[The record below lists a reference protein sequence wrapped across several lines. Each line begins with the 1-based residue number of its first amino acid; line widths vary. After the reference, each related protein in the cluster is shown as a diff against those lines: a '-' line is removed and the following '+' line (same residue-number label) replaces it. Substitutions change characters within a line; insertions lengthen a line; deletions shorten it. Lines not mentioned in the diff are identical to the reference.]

1 MKTQNGFTLL
11 ENEKEFKQWLDKKH
25 PTRKITKLQV
35 HHMGLPDYST
45 WNNTDKKV
53 YGDNR
58 ELGRTKSLD
67 SYGKT
72 TWNSPD
78 GYGHY
83 IAQHFNIFP
92 NGKITTG
99 RNLNSNPIG
108 IAGWNT
114 NAICVE
120 IYGNFDKG
128 KDIMTKEQR
137 KAVIFVFALLAEK
150 FNIPKTSTY
159 IRPHAWFTSS
169 GTYLGDYIVGKS
181 RKTCPGTN
189 FMGFGNSRKAFE
201 NNFYPMLKE
210 YKYGVSIGEPAPPI
224 QDTDIGEPAPPI
236 NPLGVYEVTADV
248 LNVRKGASTSYDKVG
263 TLNKGE
269 QITISKIENNW
280 GYIEERDGWISLA
293 YTKFIKETIIDKQVY
308 NRKAKVVGCTIL
320 NARDS
325 RPDENGTLGK
335 IKFTLNMNDVVK
347 IGYSLNGWC
356 SVYTDTDYGFVN
368 KKYLEFV

>member
-11 ENEKEFKQWLDKKH
+11 ESEKEFKEWLVKQH
-25 PTRKITKLQV
+25 PTRKINKLQV
-35 HHMGLPDYST
+35 HHMGLPDYSI
-45 WNNTDKKV
+45 WNNTDKRV

-58 ELGRTKSLD
+58 ELGRTLALD
-67 SYGKT
+67 SYGEA

-83 IAQHFNIFP
+83 IAQHFSIFP

-99 RNLNSNPIG
+99 RNLNSTPIG

-128 KDIMTKEQR
+128 CDIMTKEQK

-150 FNIPKTSTY
+150 FGIPRISTY

-169 GTYLGDYIVGKS
+169 GNYLGDYVKGKS

-201 NNFYPMLKE
+201 NNFYPLLKA
-210 YKYGVSIGEPAPPI
+210 YKYGSNNTTETTTGDNKTLYVRILQDINMHKTADFTSKSVIGVVPA
-224 QDTDIGEPAPPI
+224 G
-236 NPLGVYEVTADV
+236 GVYTVVEEVTD
-248 LNVRKGASTSYDKVG
+248 T
-263 TLNKGE
+263 
-269 QITISKIENNW
+269 
-280 GYIEERDGWISLA
+280 
-293 YTKFIKETIIDKQVY
+293 
-308 NRKAKVVGCTIL
+308 
-320 NARDS
+320 
-325 RPDENGTLGK
+325 
-335 IKFTLNMNDVVK
+335 
-347 IGYSLNGWC
+347 GYSTHMYKLKSG
-356 SVYTDTDYGFVN
+356 VYITASP
-368 KKYLEFV
+368 KYVEVFER